1 MDLASK
7 GRRNWPGNS
16 DKEYKDDLRREHGG
30 KGVKAARVM
39 QLRQFKL
46 SFNLRDEGMK
56 GVQKE
61 AQARLQTTKTIPR
74 IQGLL
79 PGIRDSMQGLSEG
92 EI

>member
-1 MDLASK
+1 M
-7 GRRNWPGNS
+7 
-16 DKEYKDDLRREHGG
+16 
-30 KGVKAARVM
+30 KA
-39 QLRQFKL
+39 
-46 SFNLRDEGMK
+46 
-56 GVQKE
+56 VQKE

>member
-46 SFNLRDEGMK
+46 SFNLRSQGRRDEGSTERSTSQVANHK
-56 GVQKE
+56 DY
-61 AQARLQTTKTIPR
+61 TKDT
-74 IQGLL
+74 GLTS
-79 PGIRDSMQGLSEG
+79 RD
-92 EI
+92 